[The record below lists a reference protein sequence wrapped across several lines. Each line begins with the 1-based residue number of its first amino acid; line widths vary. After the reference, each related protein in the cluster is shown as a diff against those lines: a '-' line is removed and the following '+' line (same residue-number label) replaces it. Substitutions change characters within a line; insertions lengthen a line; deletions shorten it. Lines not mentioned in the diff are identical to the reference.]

1 MKCLYSI
8 YVLRRPK
15 RDTNIEKTSKNFLT
29 YADHLKTAQMVGVFL
44 LKGGISMELKSI
56 IGIGAVVLVL
66 GGLAFMF
73 IRNRRK

>member
-1 MKCLYSI
+1 
-8 YVLRRPK
+8 
-15 RDTNIEKTSKNFLT
+15 
-29 YADHLKTAQMVGVFL
+29 MVGVFL

-73 IRNRRK
+73 IRNRRQ